1 MEPEH
6 SRPLRLAGQATGRL
20 EETLLGRLQASR
32 VVLSL
37 DPGRNDCAA
46 VAELLVDTLRR
57 LPIRLAVPGDGLP
70 EGVVAGLAGRAAA
83 IDPGRPLERGQPQ
96 DGDLRVHI
104 GWGAV
109 PADLRAVPERHGA
122 HVTTRAELRDD
133 MALPS
138 GLGIA
143 TCAALLAGEVFKR
156 VALVTA
162 ERATMHEQLAW
173 CPVTLGHHPAA
184 APPLEEPVELDLAL
198 VGLGAIG
205 SAAARILSLLP
216 IRGEV
221 ALVDPERFAPENL
234 GTYSLGNAS
243 DCASRPWK
251 VELAA
256 RALPTVDTSTYNVPV
271 EQFIQAV
278 DRGEGSW
285 PRLVLSGLDS
295 AHARRETQ
303 RLWPDRLLD
312 GATGDTMC
320 GLHDIRPGE
329 GACLICLFP
338 VRRDGPSAAERLAQ
352 ATGLPTEL
360 LRYGDQP
367 LTEGHLACVSPEQ
380 RRLLEAQLGKPVCGL
395 AEAVGLTTLE
405 SVDYRPSVPFV
416 SQQAACLMVG
426 RLLVSVLGLGPQP
439 SFVQYDA
446 LIGPQAITAENRS
459 ATTGCFCRDRADVI
473 ATVRAKRAAGQAGS
487 GALQQ
492 P

>member
-1 MEPEH
+1 MDTRH
-6 SRPLRLAGQATGRL
+6 SRPLRLAGHATGRV
-20 EETLLGRLQASR
+20 EETLLGQLQASR

-37 DPGRNDCAA
+37 DPGRDDCAA

-57 LPIRLAVPGDGLP
+57 LPIRLAVLGDGLP
-70 EGVVAGLAGRAAA
+70 EGTVAGLAGRAAA
-83 IDPGRPLERGQPQ
+83 IDPGRPLEPSEPE
-96 DGDLRVHI
+96 DGDLRVHL

-109 PADLRAVPERHGA
+109 PADVRAVPERHGA
-122 HVTTRAELRDD
+122 HVTTGAEPRDD
-133 MALPS
+133 MAPAS

-156 VALVTA
+156 IARVTA

-173 CPVTLGHHPAA
+173 CPVTLGHDPAA
-184 APPLEEPVELDLAL
+184 APPLEKAVELELAL

-216 IRGEV
+216 ISGEI

-234 GTYSLGNAS
+234 GTYSLGDAS
-243 DCASRPWK
+243 DCTSRPWK
-251 VELAA
+251 GELAA
-256 RALPTVDTSTYNVPV
+256 RALPTVRTSTHNIPV
-271 EQFIQAV
+271 EQFIQAI

-320 GLHDIRPGE
+320 GLHDVRPGE

-338 VRRDGPSAAERLAQ
+338 VRRSGPSAAERLAR

-360 LRYGDQP
+360 LRHGDQP
-367 LTEGHLACVSPEQ
+367 LTEDQLACVSPEQ
-380 RRLLEAQLGKPVCGL
+380 RRLLEGQLGKPVCGL
-395 AEAVGLTTLE
+395 AEAFGMTALD
-405 SVDYRPSVPFV
+405 SADYRPSVPFV

-426 RLLVSVLGLGPQP
+426 RLLASVLGLGPQP

-446 LIGPQAITAENRS
+446 VTGPHAITAENRS
-459 ATTGCFCRDRADVI
+459 ANRGCFCRERADVI
-473 ATVRAKRAAGQAGS
+473 AAVRAKRAAGPLGR
-487 GALQQ
+487 AL